1 VLTLTVPI
9 GEESYDEEKQEFVRD
24 GFVLEL
30 EHSLVSLSKWESEFK
45 KPFLSEDEKTTEETL
60 WYISAMIQTENP
72 PGGILQKLSA
82 ANLAEIQEYIR
93 EDLTATKFFNLEQ
106 GTSKET
112 ITSELI
118 YYWMVALS
126 IPFECQYWHLSRL
139 FTLIKVCNV
148 KNAPE
153 KKMSKGEALRRHREL
168 NEKRRAEAAARRQAE
183 RR

>member
-1 VLTLTVPI
+1 MLTLTVPV
-9 GEESYDEEKQEFVRD
+9 GEESYDEEKEQFVQA
-24 GFVLEL
+24 GIVLEL
-30 EHSLVSLSKWESEFK
+30 EHSLVSLSKWESQFR

-60 WYISAMIQTENP
+60 WYISEMIQTQNV
-72 PGGILQKLSA
+72 PGEILQMLSA

-93 EDLTATKFFNLEQ
+93 VELTATKFYNLEQ
-106 GTSKET
+106 GSSNEI

-118 YYWMVALS
+118 YYWMVALN

-153 KKMSKGEALRRHREL
+153 KKMSKGEAFRRRREL
-168 NEKRRAEAAARRQAE
+168 NEKRRAEAKAKG
-183 RR
+183 